1 VSIASPPSGPLPAVP
16 FPRKRPLWQHPALW
30 VSLVGLVVLGLVV
43 QRVQERTGEN
53 PVPREELPVLSTVPA
68 FAFVNQSGAAFDSKS
83 LEGSVWVANF
93 IFTRCPNIC
102 PKFTAKMGSLQ
113 DKSGASI
120 PELKLVSFTVD
131 PEHDTPE
138 VLAAYGVKHK
148 ADFTRWTFARGE
160 RKELEKV
167 VRDGMLQPM
176 DPGDGVDLNSVVHGS
191 YFALVD
197 AQLRV
202 RGVYRFSEP
211 GSVDEVIRDAKVL
224 LTR

>member
-1 VSIASPPSGPLPAVP
+1 MSIASPPSRPLPKVELA
-16 FPRKRPLWQHPALW
+16 RPLWKHPALW
-30 VSLVGLVVLGLVV
+30 VGLVGLGLVGVIV
-43 QRVQERTGEN
+43 QRVQARTETKAER
-53 PVPREELPVLSTVPA
+53 VELPVMSTVPA
-68 FAFVNQSGAAFDSKS
+68 FAFVDQAGQPFGSKS
-83 LEGSVWVANF
+83 LEGQVWVANF

-113 DKSGASI
+113 DKSASAA
-120 PELKLVSFTVD
+120 PQLKLVSFTVD

-148 ADFTRWTFARGE
+148 ADFARWTFARGE
-160 RKELEKV
+160 RAELEKV
-167 VRDGMLQPM
+167 IRDGMMQPM
-176 DPGDGVDLNSVVHGS
+176 DMGDGVDLNTVVHGS

-202 RGVYRFSEP
+202 RGVYRFSEA

-224 LTR
+224 LQN